1 MNKISEKIKVIIIE
15 DDQVYRESIQ
25 DLINDNEMM
34 ECIHASESCENALS
48 VLEKGFVPEV
58 ILSDIE
64 LPGIS
69 GIEGIKKIKSYSPA
83 THIIMLT
90 VFDDDDKIFNS
101 ICEGAEGYLIKSSIS
116 ENISDYILD
125 VMNGGA
131 AMNPWIAAKVLKMFT
146 EISEPKKEYGL
157 TSREKEI
164 LKLLVNG
171 MNKKHIAEELHI
183 SLLTINT
190 HLKNIYAKLHVH
202 SQVDVVAKAIKERL
216 I

>member
-1 MNKISEKIKVIIIE
+1 MKQITEEIQVMVVE
-15 DDQVYRESIQ
+15 DDPIYRESIL
-25 DLINDNEMM
+25 DIINENNEMT
-34 ECIHASESCENALS
+34 CKYACESCEDAFAILG
-48 VLEKGFVPEV
+48 KGYVPEV
-58 ILSDIE
+58 ILLDIE

-69 GIEGIKKIKSYSPA
+69 GIEGIKKFHTFSPA

-90 VFDDDDKIFNS
+90 VFDDDDKIFNAV
-101 ICEGAEGYLIKSSIS
+101 CEGAEGYLLKSSIS
-116 ENISDYILD
+116 ENISEYVKN
-125 VMNGGA
+125 VMRGGA
-131 AMNPWIAAKVLKMFT
+131 AMNPWIAAKVLKMFS
-146 EISEPKKEYGL
+146 EFSEPKKEYGL
-157 TSREKEI
+157 TDREKEL

-202 SQVDVVAKAIKERL
+202 SQIDVVSKILRERL

>member
-1 MNKISEKIKVIIIE
+1 MPTDSEKIQVMIIE
-15 DDQVYRESIQ
+15 DDAVYRDSIQ
-25 DLINDNEMM
+25 SFFSENNDII
-34 ECIHASESCENALS
+34 CDHAYESCEDAIKI
-48 VLEKGFVPEV
+48 LEKGYAPEI
-58 ILSDIE
+58 ILLDIQ

-69 GIEGIKKIKSYSPA
+69 GIEGIKKFKTFTPA

-90 VFDDDDKIFNS
+90 VFDDDDKIFNA
-101 ICEGAEGYLIKSSIS
+101 ICEGADGYLLKSSIS
-116 ENISDYILD
+116 ENISEYIKNA
-125 VMNGGA
+125 MRGGA
-131 AMNPWIAAKVLKMFT
+131 AMTPWIAAKVLKMF
-146 EISEPKKEYGL
+146 SEFSESKKEYGL
-157 TSREKEI
+157 TDREKEI

-202 SQVDVVAKAIKERL
+202 SQVDVVAKALKERL